1 MFYLDF
7 EACTAKV
14 IAMRYNKQFVQSASS
29 GQEIGVLLDKTNF
42 YAEQGGQ
49 IFDEGYM
56 VKENDQV
63 KYYINLKC
71 TMLRCEQWYRL

>member
-1 MFYLDF
+1 MYTFCLDF
-7 EACTAKV
+7 EGCTAKV

-63 KYYINLKC
+63 NFNNC
-71 TMLRCEQWYRL
+71 

>member
-1 MFYLDF
+1 M
-7 EACTAKV
+7 
-14 IAMRYNKQFVQSASS
+14 IAVRYNKQFVQSATS

-63 KYYINLKC
+63 KYYLNLKC
-71 TMLRCEQWYRL
+71 KGVKNCSL